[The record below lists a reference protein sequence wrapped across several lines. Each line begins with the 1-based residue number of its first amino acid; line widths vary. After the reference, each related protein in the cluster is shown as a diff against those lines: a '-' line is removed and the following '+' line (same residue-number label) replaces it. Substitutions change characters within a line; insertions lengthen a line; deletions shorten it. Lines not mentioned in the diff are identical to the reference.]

1 MFACIPFVDVLDLLC
16 QSNLTVLAG
25 PSETVLPSSLRPR
38 PRHVAS
44 WPGCVSVRTGTSPH
58 ALPGSTV
65 LIVLHAAS
73 CVGLN
78 GLESLV
84 QQVRKRNGHRHMAK
98 KFKGTRNCPPD
109 CTPSQLLDA
118 QVLLWLSVRPAQTAH
133 SLEHLES
140 VLHIAIQSVAHSY
153 TPLDTVVHV

>member
-1 MFACIPFVDVLDLLC
+1 M
-16 QSNLTVLAG
+16 
-25 PSETVLPSSLRPR
+25 
-38 PRHVAS
+38 
-44 WPGCVSVRTGTSPH
+44 
-58 ALPGSTV
+58 

-84 QQVRKRNGHRHMAK
+84 QQVRERNGHRHMAK

-140 VLHIAIQSVAHSY
+140 VLHIAIQSVAHS
-153 TPLDTVVHV
+153 VHAVGHGRPRVTHMQTQDPVWCLLPAGRALAAGKDLNSKRA